1 MSDLRIFL
9 LGTPRIELQDK
20 PVHFPRRKAFALLA
34 YLATTNRPHSRDS
47 LATMFWP
54 QYDQSKARA
63 NLRREL
69 SRVKTAL
76 DEELFSSDREQVVLN
91 PGLDCWIDSTTFQS
105 RYTTARELL
114 SNQTGDSRVEEIST
128 IMAEVQEC
136 AGMYSG
142 DFMAGFSLPDC
153 PQFDEWQFFERESLQ
168 RLLNAALQ
176 NLILWKISL
185 GEYEAAINYSRQV
198 LSFDDL
204 SEQAHRQLMQ
214 LYAWSGQRAS
224 AIRQYELC
232 ANLIKAEIGVELEE
246 ETVALFEAIKTN
258 QLSPPDI
265 SALRQEVPW
274 LPSNE
279 VAVHSHE
286 EPPLKR
292 DEPVDLAF
300 QATPFIGRE
309 REKNQLQKLL
319 IEVPNN
325 RLISVTGPGGV
336 GKTRLVLE
344 TVDDIRDSFAD
355 GVYIIPLASL
365 TSTDQIVSQI
375 AEKLNFRFT
384 AAAGQMRELCDY
396 LEGKQLLLVMDN
408 FEHLMKGSALV
419 AELLQRLQ
427 EVKILVTSRQ
437 RLNLSGEI
445 VLPLWGMNYPDV
457 SAGDFS
463 EDDLSANEAI
473 ILLVQSA
480 RRVKPGFNLAPGDL
494 EPAARLCKL
503 VEGIPLAIILAAS
516 WLELLSLE
524 DILQEISQSLDFL
537 ESQAIDIPERQR
549 SLRAVFNASWE
560 ALDAQEQD
568 TMQSLTI
575 FQGSFSHQAAL
586 SVTKTSLQVLLRL
599 IQKAWLQRDQNGYF
613 QLHEL
618 QRQYVFEKLEGN
630 RSALEAAR
638 SEHAD
643 YYSHRLEEIN
653 QKMRGTSQVEAF
665 SEIDSEYVNIQ
676 IAWNQLIE
684 DKQFDLLVDKF
695 LPPIYRY
702 SEARSKSDQLLG
714 LVETALSA
722 LEKPSSSNVDPT
734 VIRILLIVQASF
746 YSKGDSI
753 RLDRYGIMI
762 PPAHEENIDR
772 VGSQIDTPRDLFTLG
787 LWASLFA
794 YLYGRFSDE
803 QVGRDYLRQL
813 IQKYRQANQPWELAI
828 TLQLLGGLNLAV
840 FLDTTHRD
848 KHLEEAGRALT
859 ESLAIF
865 ERLGDSREYSYT
877 LLLLGGYHAYR
888 KDWDEAI
895 MNWQAAEAKF
905 DQMGDTIT
913 SLHWLL
919 GDLLFKIGDYD
930 TAFKYYQQ
938 IREKYL
944 QRGHKRIAAYALS
957 FESMQ
962 ALRYSDIHHARV
974 TREESLRLSQEVG
987 DEFGEAWSTWE
998 MGEIERV
1005 AGNYKDALE
1014 WFERAVLMFRNV
1026 NEANG
1031 LIFYHRGL
1039 ADIALAK
1046 GDNALAMTHFEL
1058 SYNQAA
1064 QLNFNWGAAYA
1075 LSGLGRVEA
1084 NLQDFD
1090 LALKHLSKSLE
1101 LTTKIDDAGLALL
1114 VLFTCAHL
1122 YAACGNNESALELS
1136 SLVAGHFATWNE
1148 IKGGTAELSNQ
1159 LKESMP
1165 DQNNPPETGR
1175 DLAELWSMVH
1185 QLLNSDFRPT

>member
-1 MSDLRIFL
+1 MPDLHIFL
-9 LGTPRIELQDK
+9 LGTPRIEIQDK
-20 PVHFPRRKAFALLA
+20 PIHFPRRKAIALLA
-34 YLATTNRPHSRDS
+34 YLATTNRSHSRDS

-54 QYDQSKARA
+54 QYDQSRARA

-76 DEELFSSDREQVVLN
+76 DEELFSNDREQVILN
-91 PGLDCWIDSTTFQS
+91 PGLDCWIDITAFQS

-114 SNQTGDSRVEEIST
+114 SNQTGDSRAEEIST
-128 IMAEVQEC
+128 IMAEIQEC
-136 AGMYSG
+136 VGMYSG

-168 RLLNAALQ
+168 RSLNAALQ
-176 NLILWKISL
+176 DLILWKIAL
-185 GEYEAAINYSRQV
+185 GEYEAAIGYARQV
-198 LSFDDL
+198 LTFDDL

-214 LYAWSGQRAS
+214 LYAWSGQRVS
-224 AIRQYELC
+224 AIHQYELC
-232 ANLIKAEIGVELEE
+232 ANLIKGEIGVEPEE
-246 ETVALFEAIKTN
+246 ETVSLFEAIKTN

-265 SALRQEVPW
+265 NVLRQEAPW
-274 LPSNE
+274 LASIE
-279 VAVHSHE
+279 VSDQSQKKLHVE
-286 EPPLKR
+286 QV
-292 DEPVDLAF
+292 EPVDLAF
-300 QATPFIGRE
+300 QGTPFVGRE
-309 REKNQLQKLL
+309 REKDRLQKLL
-319 IEVPNN
+319 IEVPQN

-355 GVYIIPLASL
+355 GVYTIPLASL
-365 TSTDQIVSQI
+365 TSADQIVSQI
-375 AEKLNFRFT
+375 AEQLNFRFT

-396 LEGKQLLLVMDN
+396 LHGKHLLLVMDN
-408 FEHLMKGSALV
+408 FEHLMNGSALV
-419 AELLQRLQ
+419 AELLQRLP

-437 RLNLSGEI
+437 RLNLSDEI
-445 VLPLWGMNYPDV
+445 VLPLWGMNYPEPI
-457 SAGDFS
+457 AGNFS
-463 EDDLSANEAI
+463 KDDLSSSEAI
-473 ILLVQSA
+473 TLLVQSA
-480 RRVKPGFNLAPGDL
+480 RRIKPGFNLAPGDL

-524 DILQEISQSLDFL
+524 EILQEISQSLDFL

-560 ALDAQEQD
+560 ALDDQEQE

-575 FQGSFSHQAAL
+575 FQGSFSRQAAL

-599 IQKAWLQRDQNGYF
+599 IQKAWLQRNQDGYF
-613 QLHEL
+613 QVHEL
-618 QRQYVFEKLEGN
+618 QRQYVFEKLQGN
-630 RSALEAAR
+630 KSALEAAR
-638 SEHAD
+638 SEHAA
-643 YYSHRLEEIN
+643 YYSTWLEEIN
-653 QKMRGTSQVEAF
+653 QKMRGPSQGEAF
-665 SEIDSEYVNIQ
+665 NKIDSEFVNIQ
-676 IAWNQLIE
+676 IAWNQLVE
-684 DKQFDLLVDKF
+684 DEQFDILVDKF

-714 LVETALSA
+714 LVETARSA
-722 LEKPSSSNVDPT
+722 LEDHSSSNVDST
-734 VIRILLIVQASF
+734 GLRILLIVQASF
-746 YSKGDSI
+746 YGKGDPI
-753 RLDRYGIMI
+753 RLDRYDIMI

-772 VGSQIDTPRDLFTLG
+772 VGSQVGTPDDLFILG

-794 YLYGRFSDE
+794 YLYGRFSDD
-803 QVGRDYLRQL
+803 QIGRDYLRQL
-813 IQKYRQANQPWELAI
+813 IQEYRQANQPWELAI

-840 FLDTTHRD
+840 FLDSIQREN
-848 KHLEEAGRALT
+848 HLEEAGRALT

-888 KDWDEAI
+888 KNWDEAI
-895 MNWQAAEAKF
+895 LNWQAAEAKF

-913 SLHWLL
+913 SLHWLV
-919 GDLLFKIGDYD
+919 GELLFKIGDYD

-938 IREKYL
+938 FREKYL
-944 QRGHKRIAAYALS
+944 QRGHKRVAAYALS
-957 FESMQ
+957 FESIH

-974 TREESLRLSQEVG
+974 TREESLRLSQEVE
-987 DEFGEAWSTWE
+987 DDFGEAWSTWE

-1005 AGNYKDALE
+1005 AGNYRDSLE
-1014 WFERAVLMFRNV
+1014 WFERAMLMFRNV
-1026 NEANG
+1026 NETNG

-1039 ADIALAK
+1039 ADLALAR
-1046 GDNALAMTHFEL
+1046 GDNALAKTHFEQ
-1058 SYNQAA
+1058 SYEHAN
-1064 QLNFNWGAAYA
+1064 QLNFSWGAAYA

-1084 NLQDFD
+1084 DLQDFD
-1090 LALKHLSKSLE
+1090 LALKYLSKSLD
-1101 LTTKIDDAGLALL
+1101 LSTKIDDAGLALL

-1122 YAACGNNESALELS
+1122 YAAQGKNGPAMEIS

-1148 IKGGTAELSNQ
+1148 IKGQAAELSNR
-1159 LKESMP
+1159 LRGSIP
-1165 DQNNPPETGR
+1165 DQTRPADIER

-1185 QLLNSDFRPT
+1185 HLLNSDFRPT